1 MTGMYDNQNGHG
13 TPGNQNG
20 NGNGNGNG
28 KLPGTPDD
36 FRLEPNLGRF
46 VPEPRVEGRRVLVT
60 GAGGFIGS
68 HLVETLVE
76 GGAKVRAMV
85 RYNARGD
92 RGALEWIDPDV
103 LSEIEVHAGDIR
115 SHESVAQAVEG
126 RELVFHLAS
135 QIAVPHS
142 YLDPRTFIETNTI
155 GALNVAQACRAN
167 DVERMVHTSSSETY
181 GTAQAVPITEDHPV
195 AAQSPY
201 AASKIGADQL
211 VLSFTRSLDLRA
223 TVVRPFNTYGPR
235 QSARSVIPTI
245 ISQALQGDV
254 IKLGSLGPRRDFNY
268 VSDTVNGFIHL
279 GTSDRTL
286 GEAVQLGTGRDISI
300 QELVEELSD
309 VMDRKLVVETDE
321 DRIRPVNGEVMR
333 LVASAER
340 ATRLT
345 GWKPLVPLRDGLF
358 ETVHWVEEHL
368 DRYRVGEHV
377 T

>member
-1 MTGMYDNQNGHG
+1 MTGMHDEH
-13 TPGNQNG
+13 QNG
-20 NGNGNGNG
+20 NGNGNHNGNG
-28 KLPGTPDD
+28 NRPDLTPDD
-36 FRLEPNLGRF
+36 LRLETSLGRF
-46 VPEPRVEGRRVLVT
+46 AREPTVEGRRVLVT

-68 HLVETLVE
+68 HLVEALVE
-76 GGAKVRAMV
+76 GGAEVRAMV

-92 RGALEWIDPDV
+92 RGALEWIDPAV
-103 LSEIEVHAGDIR
+103 HSEIEVYPGDIR
-115 SHESVAQAVEG
+115 SRESVAHAVEG
-126 RELVFHLAS
+126 RDLVFHLAG

-142 YLDPRTFIETNTI
+142 YFDPRTFIETNTI
-155 GALNVAQACRAN
+155 GALNVAQACKDN
-167 DVERMVHTSSSETY
+167 EVERMVHTSSSETY
-181 GTAQAVPITEDHPV
+181 GTAQHVPITEDHPV

-245 ISQALQGDV
+245 ISQALVGDV

-268 VSDTVNGFIHL
+268 VTDTVRGFIYL

-286 GEAVQLGTGRDISI
+286 GEAIQLGTGRDISI

-309 VMDRKLVVETDE
+309 VMDRKLIVETDE
-321 DRIRPVNGEVMR
+321 TRVRPVNGEVLR
-333 LVASAER
+333 LVSSAER
-340 ATRLT
+340 ARKLT
-345 GWKPLVPLRDGLF
+345 GWEPLVPLRDGLF
-358 ETVHWVEEHL
+358 ETKHWVEQNLE
-368 DRYRVGEHV
+368 RYRTGEHV